1 MNFGILMI
9 ITRNRNN
16 DYMGAVFDL
25 SFQSIDYLTNELK
38 KLEKMVV
45 GLLVDVTYKVTVPV
59 HCLI

>member
-1 MNFGILMI
+1 MNFDILMI
-9 ITRNRNN
+9 TTRNRQN

-38 KLEKMVV
+38 KLENLM
-45 GLLVDVTYKVTVPV
+45 LVDVTYKGTVPV